1 MVLYAAHLRAAS
13 PPCCHRLVRLSG
25 GDGTTGFT
33 MEAEA
38 LRAQQAEDAVQ
49 RIIDAVCRAA
59 KKWAEK
65 IAKHIGTLKI
75 SGGAD
80 VVCSLKP
87 ELDEDEMSEL
97 ISKGCGGR

>member
-1 MVLYAAHLRAAS
+1 MVLYAHHCLLAHLFV
-13 PPCCHRLVRLSG
+13 HRLVSLSG
-25 GDGTTGFT
+25 GDGITGFT

-49 RIIDAVCRAA
+49 RTIDAVCRAT

-65 IAKHIGTLKI
+65 IAKQVGKLKI